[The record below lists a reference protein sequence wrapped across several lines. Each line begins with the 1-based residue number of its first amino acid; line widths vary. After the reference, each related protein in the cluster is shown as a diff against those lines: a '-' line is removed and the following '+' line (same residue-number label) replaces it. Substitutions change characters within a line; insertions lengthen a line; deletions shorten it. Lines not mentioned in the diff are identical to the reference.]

1 MERQEILNCIEI
13 QKKNNALLDCK
24 KRIKVLKKLYDNIL
38 LLKHDIYD
46 ALKADLNKSEIESH
60 TTEVGMVLSEISYMI
75 KHIKKFSRPKNV
87 GGSVIHFPSK
97 SISIP
102 CPYGCVLIMSPWNYP
117 FMLTLEPMVDAI
129 SAGNSVV
136 LKPSRYSANTTRVIQ
151 KLVDMTFEKDEVIV
165 VSGGRE
171 ENAFLLEQDFDYI
184 FYTGSTSVG
193 KIVMQKASEKF
204 TPVTLEM
211 GGKSPCIV
219 DKTANIPLAAR
230 RIVFGKFL
238 NCGQTC
244 VAPDFIYCDK
254 SIKDKLVEELKK
266 QIVVQ
271 YTDDQI
277 GNENYP
283 KMINQKHF
291 DKVKSYI
298 EEGRVLFGGKSD
310 EEKLKIQPTILDSTF
325 DSPEMCQEVFGP
337 VLPIVTFED
346 LDEAIAKVNSMS
358 TPLAFYFFSEDKVN
372 QKKIKMYCKFG
383 GGCINDTIMHIAS
396 SSLPFGGLKQSGMG
410 KYHGK
415 AGFDTFTHYKSIIDK
430 KTWYD
435 LPTRYQPYTDIK
447 YKLIK
452 FFMK

>member
-1 MERQEILNCIEI
+1 MLFR
-13 QKKNNALLDCK
+13 
-24 KRIKVLKKLYDNIL
+24 
-38 LLKHDIYD
+38 
-46 ALKADLNKSEIESH
+46 S
-60 TTEVGMVLSEISYMI
+60 
-75 KHIKKFSRPKNV
+75 KFSRPKNV

-102 CPYGCVLIMSPWNYP
+102 CPYGCVLIISPWNYP

-219 DKTANIPLAAR
+219 DKTANISLAAR

-310 EEKLKIQPTILDSTF
+310 EEKLKIQPTI
-325 DSPEMCQEVFGP
+325 QIGRAHV
-337 VLPIVTFED
+337 
-346 LDEAIAKVNSMS
+346 
-358 TPLAFYFFSEDKVN
+358 
-372 QKKIKMYCKFG
+372 
-383 GGCINDTIMHIAS
+383 
-396 SSLPFGGLKQSGMG
+396 
-410 KYHGK
+410 
-415 AGFDTFTHYKSIIDK
+415 
-430 KTWYD
+430 
-435 LPTRYQPYTDIK
+435 
-447 YKLIK
+447 
-452 FFMK
+452 